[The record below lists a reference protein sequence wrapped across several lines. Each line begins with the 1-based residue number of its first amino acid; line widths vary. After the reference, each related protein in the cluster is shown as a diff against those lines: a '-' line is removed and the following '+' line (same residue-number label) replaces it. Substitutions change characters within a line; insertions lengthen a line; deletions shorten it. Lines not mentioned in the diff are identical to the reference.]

1 MGDPVLDPLD
11 DEQRAV
17 ARAVEGPVIV
27 WAGAGTGK
35 TTAITHRIAHA
46 VRIGAHDPR
55 RTLAVTFTNRA
66 AGQMRDRLA
75 KLGVE
80 GVQARTFHAA
90 ALRQLRYFW
99 PRAIGGDIPDV
110 AGRIAPLIGE
120 AAARAKVSSNAAV
133 IREVIAEISWAKQSN
148 TLADGYLLRA
158 TNARRD
164 TALDAADIAR
174 VFAAYEDI
182 KSTRGVIDFDD
193 VLLLTVAILDDRP
206 DIADEFRTTYRHF
219 TVDEFQDVSA
229 IQDRLL
235 RLWLGERDDVCVV
248 GDPAQTIYTFAGAD
262 DAYLRGFSARFSAT
276 TQVRLVRNYRS
287 RTPIVEVANS
297 VLAQLDSPTGMLL
310 PTRGDGAQPQVIS
323 FLDEPAEAAG
333 IADQARELINSG
345 VAPAD
350 MAVLVRINANLPA
363 LEEAFAERGLPVI
376 VRGGERFFDRGE
388 VREAITRL
396 RGAARSGESHEGPL
410 PDQVAA
416 VLAVMGFTP
425 QPPRGTGPV
434 RQRWESL
441 ASLHALAATMTAD
454 TDPAPQCDL
463 STLVA
468 ELDRRQAA
476 QHAPAADAV
485 TLTTV
490 HAAKGLEW
498 DVVFVAGMS
507 EGNFP
512 HGQAETPIALA
523 EERRLFYV
531 ALTRARDRLTIT
543 WARARQPGGRERR
556 ASRFLDEAF
565 PQALR
570 DGGTPATRRNASGGR
585 SRRRGPATCRVCAKA
600 LVTPA
605 ERARGRCRTCPGTP
619 DEALIEAL
627 KAWRLTESRER
638 GVPAYVVL
646 TDATVEALA
655 EVRPR
660 DTDGLGAISGIGP
673 DKLTRYGATLLALM
687 GESEVPRESQDT

>member
-1 MGDPVLDPLD
+1 VADHILDPLD

-17 ARAVEGPVIV
+17 ARAVEGPVVV

-35 TTAITHRIAHA
+35 TTAITHRIAYAAH
-46 VRIGAHDPR
+46 IGAHDPR

-75 KLGVE
+75 RLGVE

-99 PRAIGGDIPDV
+99 PRAVGGQIPDV

-120 AAARAKVSSNAAV
+120 AAARVKVPSNSAV
-133 IREVIAEISWAKQSN
+133 VREVIGEISWAKQSN
-148 TLADGYLLRA
+148 TLADGYPARA
-158 TNARRD
+158 KKFRRD
-164 TALDAADIAR
+164 TALEAADIAG

-182 KSTRGVIDFDD
+182 KSERGVIDFDD

-206 DIADEFRTTYRHF
+206 DIADEIRTTYRHF

-229 IQDRLL
+229 VQDRLL

-262 DAYLRGFSARFSAT
+262 DAYLRSFSNRFSSA

-287 RTPIVEVANS
+287 GTPIVEVANS
-297 VLAQLDSPTGMLL
+297 VLAQLDSPSGKLL
-310 PTRGDGAQPQVIS
+310 PTREGGVRPEVS
-323 FLDEPAEAAG
+323 SYPDEPAEAAG
-333 IADQARELINSG
+333 IADQVRELIRSG
-345 VAPAD
+345 TSPGD
-350 MAVLVRINANLPA
+350 IAVLVRINANLPA
-363 LEEAFAERGLPVI
+363 LEESFAERGLPVI

-396 RGAARSGESHEGPL
+396 RGAARSGESHEGAL

-416 VLAVMGFTP
+416 VLAIMGFTP

-441 ASLHALAATMTAD
+441 ASLHALATTMAAD
-454 TDPAPQCDL
+454 SDLDALSDL
-463 STLVA
+463 SALVA
-468 ELDRRQAA
+468 ELDRRQSA
-476 QHAPAADAV
+476 QHAPTADAV

-498 DVVFVAGMS
+498 DVVFVAGMN

-512 HGQAETPIALA
+512 HGQAESPAALA

-531 ALTRARDRLTIT
+531 ALTRARDRLVVT

-556 ASRFLDEAF
+556 PSRFLDEAF
-565 PQALR
+565 PDASR
-570 DGGTPATRRNASGGR
+570 DAPTRATGR
-585 SRRRGPATCRVCAKA
+585 AAGAGRTRRRGPASCRVCAKA

-605 ERARGRCRTCPGTP
+605 ERARGRCRTCPGSA
-619 DEALIEAL
+619 DEAVIEAL

-638 GVPAYVVL
+638 AVPAYVVL

-655 EVRPR
+655 EVRPQ
-660 DTDGLGAISGIGP
+660 DADGLGAISGIGP
-673 DKLTRYGATLLALM
+673 DKLTRYGDTLLALIR
-687 GESEVPRESQDT
+687 ESELPRES